1 MKLPGFA
8 LRHQAIFIA
17 VVFIGSMWGLISF
30 QTMPRREDPEYTVRV
45 CQVSTNWPG
54 ATAEDVEHL
63 LTDELEEAI
72 ANLDEVYIIES
83 RSLTGFSVI
92 DVELE
97 DEIMPD
103 QVDNVWDKVRA
114 KAAEAD
120 LPTDSGAQSPYV
132 NADYG
137 DTAAMVLAI
146 YQLPVTDSDEPGR
159 RKYSHREMEIIAD
172 RLEDEVRLINDVGML
187 DLFGVQQET
196 IYIETD
202 AGTWSQLSLTSDELK
217 KLLEMR
223 NIVAPGGSIDTELV
237 RFGVKP
243 TGEFK
248 ADRQIN
254 NLVVGTHADLS
265 PIYLSDIGLDV
276 TRTFLDPPVLIS
288 RYLDPSLAGGADCV
302 VLSFTM
308 KAGRNLVKLGAEVRE
323 LIARAKRTWLPEDVE
338 VAIVSDPPTAVT
350 NKINDFAGNLYQ
362 AVLIVVLVAF
372 LLIGLRVAVVMAAA
386 IPFVILISMGTMPFF
401 GVELE
406 QISIAALIIALGM
419 LVDNAIEVCDNMHR
433 LLEEGL
439 GRFEAASQGAAQI
452 GPPIL
457 IATLTTMAAFLPM
470 LTVPGSSGEYI
481 YSLPVVVSSTLMISW
496 LTAMTMTTIMAY
508 WMIRPARGKAPL
520 WWLLGKAKT
529 LLQRSKPATDKPTLD
544 FGQIYSA
551 VAMAAIRAKYV
562 TIAIAF
568 GAFIAACSLVAT
580 GLVGTQ
586 YFPPADRSQFV
597 IDVDMPEGTSIGL
610 TNEVCK
616 ELEQIILDQRNITIG
631 GTEIDALENAVIY
644 VGGGGPRFYLG
655 ENPKDPGANNGFVLV
670 NTVNRQV
677 VDEYIKAIRREA
689 RDLIP
694 GARISPGKLD
704 MGPPVDYPVQL
715 RLSGLEIEELR
726 GYADQLKDIIQ
737 SVDGSWDVNDS
748 WGRLSFQMFID
759 TDEDKAKLAGVTNAA
774 VAQTSNAFFTGH
786 YLTTY
791 REEDHRVPI
800 YLRLPAAQRQSLADV
815 NAIYVEGKYGKV
827 PIDAVSNIKTD
838 WVPGKIERRN
848 LVRTVEINAR
858 VREGML
864 PNSILS
870 AAMPEVNKLASTMPP
885 GYYIEIGGE
894 QEETTDSQEDMSK
907 AFLIS
912 ILVIIVLLVIQYN
925 SLIKPIIILMS
936 VPLAATGALVGLW
949 ITGNPLGFM
958 ANLGLLSL
966 AGIVINS
973 AIVLIE
979 FVQDVIRQKVA
990 GGDDLPG
997 ESERSCCGLTRA
1009 AFRKCLVTGAA
1020 MRILPIMLTTL
1031 TTVGGLIPLALYGGP
1046 LFEPMAIAIIFGLL
1060 LATALTLLVIP
1071 AMLALFVETFGMNLV
1086 ATTEPGAND

>member
-8 LRHQAIFIA
+8 LRHRAIFIA
-17 VVFIGSMWGLISF
+17 VVFIGSMWGAISF
-30 QTMPRREDPEYTVRV
+30 KTMPRREDPEYTVRV
-45 CQVSTNWPG
+45 CQVTTYWPG

-97 DEIMPD
+97 DEIRPD

-114 KAAEAD
+114 KVAAAD
-120 LPTDSGAQSPYV
+120 LPTDSGVETPYV

-146 YQLPVTDSDEPGR
+146 YQRPQLPLGDSDEPGR

-172 RLEDEVRLINDVGML
+172 RFEDEVRLINDVGML
-187 DLFGVQQET
+187 DLFGAQQET

-202 AGTWSQLSLTSDELK
+202 VGTWSQLSLTSDELK
-217 KLLEMR
+217 QLLELR
-223 NIVAPGGSIDTELV
+223 NIVAPGGSIDTKLV

-248 ADRQIN
+248 ADREIN
-254 NLVVGTHADLS
+254 NLVVGTHGDLS
-265 PIYLSDIGLDV
+265 PVYLSDLGLEV
-276 TRTFLDPPVLIS
+276 IRTYLDPPVLIS
-288 RYLDPSLAGGADCV
+288 RYLDPSLAGGADCI

-308 KAGRNLVKLGAEVRE
+308 KAGRNVVKLGGEVRE

-338 VAIVSDPPTAVT
+338 IAVVSDPPTAVT
-350 NKINDFAGNLYQ
+350 DKIDDFAGNLYQ

-372 LLIGLRVAVVMAAA
+372 LLVGLRVAVVMAAA
-386 IPFVILISMGTMPFF
+386 IPFVMLLSLGTMPFF

-419 LVDNAIEVCDNMHR
+419 LVDNAIEVCDNMLR

-439 GRFEAASQGAAQI
+439 SRFEAASQGAAQI

-508 WMIRPARGKAPL
+508 WMIRPAHGKAPL

-529 LLQRSKPATDKPTLD
+529 LVLRSKPSDKPKLD
-544 FGQIYSA
+544 FGQIYQA
-551 VAMAAIRAKYV
+551 AAMAAIRAKYV

-568 GAFIAACSLVAT
+568 GAFVAACSLVAT

-586 YFPPADRSQFV
+586 YFPAADRSQFV
-597 IDVDMPEGTSIGL
+597 IDVDMPEGSPIGL
-610 TNEVCK
+610 TDEVCK

-631 GTEIDALENAVIY
+631 GKEVDALENAVIY

-670 NTVNRQV
+670 NTINRQV
-677 VDEYIKAIRREA
+677 VDSYIKAIRAEA
-689 RDLIP
+689 RRLIP
-694 GARISPGKLD
+694 DARISPGKLD
-704 MGPPVDYPVQL
+704 MGPPVDYPIQL

-726 GYADQLKDIIQ
+726 GYTVQLKDIMEG
-737 SVDGSWDVNDS
+737 VDGTWDVNDS

-759 TDEDKAKLAGVTNAA
+759 TDEDKAKLAGVTNAS

-800 YLRLPAAQRQSLADV
+800 YLRLPAAQRHSLADV

-827 PIDAVSNIKTD
+827 PIDAVSSIHTD

-858 VREGML
+858 VQEGKL
-864 PNSILS
+864 ANSILS
-870 AAMPEVNKLASTMPP
+870 AAMPEVNKLADTMPP
-885 GYYIEIGGE
+885 GYYIEIGGQ

-907 AFLIS
+907 AFSIS

-936 VPLAATGALVGLW
+936 VPLAATGALFGLW

-979 FVQDVIRQKVA
+979 FVQDVIRQRVA
-990 GGDDLPG
+990 AGEDLPG
-997 ESERSCCGLTRA
+997 ESERSYCGLTRRE
-1009 AFRKCLVTGAA
+1009 FRKCLVTGAQ

-1031 TTVGGLIPLALYGGP
+1031 TTVGGLIPLALFGGP

-1071 AMLALFVETFGMNLV
+1071 ALLALFVETFGLNLIQETK
-1086 ATTEPGAND
+1086 TT